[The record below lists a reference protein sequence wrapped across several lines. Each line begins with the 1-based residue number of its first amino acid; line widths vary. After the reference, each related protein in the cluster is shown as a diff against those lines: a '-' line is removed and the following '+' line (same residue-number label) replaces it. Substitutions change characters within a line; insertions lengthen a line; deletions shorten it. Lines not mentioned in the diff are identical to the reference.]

1 MYIEHTAA
9 DYRAH
14 LGLPENYTVDGVLMY
29 GTWDLEAEANQ
40 LPLFKKALSD
50 MNIRYSIRKLEAKEI
65 GHAYEFVVDSK
76 RYWFVPVMGCAVLAM
91 YLHYACLLG
100 SQRNI
105 LLGIVGGLAPGMK
118 TSDFVSPGAIY
129 GNDNAKYYDRENATG
144 LYQPDRTLQ
153 QQLKAAVNTDENV
166 IWEGVTTTCEM
177 MLAETRQDVE
187 RWSAAGILGVEME
200 GALTFAMSSY
210 FKVPAAALFY
220 VADNLIAQE
229 TMIDEHYTS
238 GDAKRLVA
246 REVQYVAGLRTL
258 LSDIRI

>member
-14 LGLPENYTVDGVLMY
+14 LGLAEDYTVDGVLMY

-40 LPLFKKALSD
+40 VPLFEKALAD
-50 MNIRYSIRKLEAKEI
+50 MNISYKMRKLEAKEI
-65 GHAYEFVVDSK
+65 GHAYEFMVDDK

-118 TSDFVSPGAIY
+118 TSDFVSPVAIH
-129 GNDNAKYYDRENATG
+129 GNDNAKYYDRENITG
-144 LYQPDRTLQ
+144 LYHPDTTLQ
-153 QQLKAAVNTDENV
+153 QQLESALPGEQKT
-166 IWEGVTTTCEM
+166 WEGITTTCEM
-177 MLAETRQDVE
+177 MLAETRDDVE

-200 GALTFAMSSY
+200 GALTFAISSY
-210 FKVPAAALFY
+210 FNVAAAALFY
-220 VADNLIAQE
+220 VADNLISEE
-229 TMIDEHYTS
+229 TMIDENYTL
-238 GDAKRLVA
+238 GDARRLSA
-246 REVQYVAGLRTL
+246 RKLQYMAGLQTL
-258 LSDIRI
+258 LNKS